1 MQKLTIL
8 ALLALTFG
16 LMPAHADQRAALV
29 IGHATLEQAKIEA
42 LKKPQVAQ
50 FAPPPSAQPPKPG
63 GAIIEPPGQSEP
75 PPAGST
81 GAMPWMAPLIE
92 KDRGRIARI
101 DETRA
106 KALAKAAG
114 SNSANLLAARKLL
127 DAAPQLIDV
136 GNLPGNWQCR
146 SIKIAGDFEPV
157 SIGPFFACRFRKVG
171 GNLLF
176 EKLTGSIR
184 RSAPLAVIDDYRLLY
199 YGAYFAQGDRQKPYG
214 QGDYNE
220 EVGVLWRASRTRLLL
235 ELPEPNAYAEALH
248 EVIEL
253 VRQ

>member
-1 MQKLTIL
+1 MQNLTVL
-8 ALLALTFG
+8 ASLALTFG

-29 IGHATLEQAKIEA
+29 IGNATLEQVKTEA
-42 LKKPQVAQ
+42 LKKSQVAQ
-50 FAPPPSAQPPKPG
+50 FAPPPSAQPPKPQPG
-63 GAIIEPPGQSEP
+63 ETVIESPGQSAP

-114 SNSANLLAARKLL
+114 SGSANLLAARKLL
-127 DAAPQLIDV
+127 DAAPQLIDA
-136 GNLPGNWQCR
+136 GSLPGNWQCR
-146 SIKIAGDFEPV
+146 SINIAGDFEPV
-157 SIGPFFACRFRKVG
+157 SIGQFFACRFRKVG
-171 GNLLF
+171 SALMF
-176 EKLTGSIR
+176 EKLTGS
-184 RSAPLAVIDDYRLLY
+184 LAVIDDYRLLY
-199 YGAYFAQGDRQKPYG
+199 YGAYFAQGDKQKPYG

-220 EVGVLWRASRTRLLL
+220 EVGVLWRTSRTRLLL

-248 EVIEL
+248 EVVEL